1 MLHALRDVREFRLV
15 ELVGEDNVLQ
25 LTSTGGRTAGVVR
38 GNGIRT
44 EARKKLLMADGG
56 EVE

>member
-25 LTSTGGRTAGVVR
+25 LTTTGGRTAGVVR
-38 GNGIRT
+38 GNGIRS